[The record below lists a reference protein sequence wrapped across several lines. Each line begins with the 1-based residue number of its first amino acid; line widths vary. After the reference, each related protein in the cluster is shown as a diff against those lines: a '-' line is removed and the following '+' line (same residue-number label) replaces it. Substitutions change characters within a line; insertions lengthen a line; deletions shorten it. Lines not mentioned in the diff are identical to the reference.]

1 MTSTHLSRRSFLG
14 ATVAGGL
21 GLALSGCGFGR
32 QEQAAEGESTLS
44 VWDSF
49 TTEPVN
55 TSFDAINDAFSA
67 ANDGVTVD
75 RNIVQYDQL
84 TALAKTA
91 MASGDGPDLVYYSVG
106 KGNAGI
112 LVDAGLLAPLDDIAE
127 EAGWTSSIAPFALR
141 EATFDG
147 VLYGLPNESEVS
159 GWWYNKSLLDQH
171 GLAVPESADDLL
183 ALTEAAKGL
192 GIVPV
197 AYGQGDFYTSFW
209 LFSQVACNI
218 LQSDALG
225 RLVYENDGAWNSPE
239 MVAAIQTVFVDWH
252 QAGVFG
258 ENVNALKA
266 QDATD
271 LWTGEQAFLLV
282 NGSWATGTHAEALP
296 GRELGM
302 MPLPSLDGEHRVYSA
317 GSGGAFWLSANA
329 QEPEVA
335 QDFLEYVFS
344 DDALSI
350 WVEQAQLVPPVELD
364 ASAYDTNELQQRIAT
379 AASGDGDPEKNLGYQ
394 VNHGLA
400 AAPFL
405 NMMTEGFQA
414 IIAGDKTPQQQAD
427 DLQAAWEEGL

>member
-1 MTSTHLSRRSFLG
+1 MTTTHLSRRSFIG
-14 ATVAGGL
+14 A
-21 GLALSGCGFGR
+21 GLAGSAALVLSGCGFGR
-32 QEQAAEGESTLS
+32 QEQAAEGQTTLS

-55 TSFDAINDAFSA
+55 TSVDALGDAFSK
-67 ANDGVTVD
+67 ANSGVSID

-112 LVDAGLLAPLDDIAE
+112 LVDAGLLAPLDDLAE

-159 GWWYNKSLLDQH
+159 GWWYNRSLLEQH
-171 GLAVPESADDLL
+171 GLAVPETADDLL
-183 ALTEAAKGL
+183 TLTEAAKSL

-218 LQSDALG
+218 MQSDALG

-239 MVAAIQTVFVDWH
+239 IVQAIQTVFVDWH

-296 GRELGM
+296 DRELGM
-302 MPLPSLDGEHRVYSA
+302 MPLPSLDGEHRVFSA
-317 GSGGAFWLSANA
+317 GSGGAYWLSANA
-329 QEPEVA
+329 GEA
-335 QDFLEYVFS
+335 DAAKDFLKFVFS
-344 DDALSI
+344 DDALPI
-350 WVEQAQLVPPVELD
+350 WIEQAQLVPPVEFD
-364 ASAYDTNELQQRIAT
+364 PGSYETEELQNRIAT
-379 AASGDGDPEKNLGYQ
+379 AASGDGDPQKNLGYQ

>member
-1 MTSTHLSRRSFLG
+1 MTTTHLSRRSFIG
-14 ATVAGGL
+14 AGLAGTL
-21 GLALSGCGFGR
+21 GLYLSGCGFGR
-32 QEQAAEGESTLS
+32 QEQAAEGQTTLS
-44 VWDSF
+44 IWDSF
-49 TTEPVN
+49 TTDPVN
-55 TSFDAINDAFSA
+55 KSVDALNDAFA
-67 ANDGVTVD
+67 GANDGVSID

-112 LVDAGLLAPLDDIAE
+112 LVDAGLLAPLDDLAE

-147 VLYGLPNESEVS
+147 VLYGLPNESEIS

-171 GLAVPESADDLL
+171 GLAVPETADDLL
-183 ALTEAAKGL
+183 TLAEAATSL

-209 LFSQVACNI
+209 LFSQLACNI
-218 LQSDALG
+218 MQSDALG
-225 RLVYENDGAWNSPE
+225 KLVYENDGVWNSPE
-239 MVAAIQTVFVDWH
+239 IVQAIQTVFVDWH

-266 QDATD
+266 QDASD
-271 LWTGEQAFLLV
+271 LWSGEQAFLLV
-282 NGSWATGTHAEALP
+282 NGSWATGSHAEALP
-296 GRELGM
+296 DRELGM
-302 MPLPSLDGEHRVYSA
+302 MPLPSLDGEHRVFSA
-317 GSGGAFWLSANA
+317 GSGGAYWLSANA
-329 QEPEVA
+329 GETDA
-335 QDFLEYVFS
+335 AKDFLKFVFS
-344 DDALSI
+344 DDALPI
-350 WVEQAQLVPPVELD
+350 WIEQAQLVPPVQFDPSSYE
-364 ASAYDTNELQQRIAT
+364 TNELQNRIAT